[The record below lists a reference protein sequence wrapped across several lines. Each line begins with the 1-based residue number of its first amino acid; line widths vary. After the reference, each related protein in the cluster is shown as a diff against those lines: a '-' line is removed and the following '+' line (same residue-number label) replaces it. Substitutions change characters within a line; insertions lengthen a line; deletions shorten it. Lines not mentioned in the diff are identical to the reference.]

1 MKPAPPL
8 EWHPAYRRMT
18 ELLDWL
24 ENPSAPTSVKVAILG
39 PPPTLTMSA
48 DELYPAS
55 TDTYKTMVLTKRKA
69 WGPAPYVGPRFHYRW
84 WTAVDQLGRMIGGE
98 SKIAYEVETQWWLRQ
113 GLEPPGDEHH
123 AIEVPTPKPDT
134 L

>member
-24 ENPSAPTSVKVAILG
+24 ENPNARESCKVLMPSRPAAFMIVPG
-39 PPPTLTMSA
+39 
-48 DELYPAS
+48 DLYPAS
-55 TDTYKTMVLTKRKA
+55 SDTYKTMVLTKRKA
-69 WGPAPYVGPRFHYRW
+69 WGPAPFVGPRFHYRW
-84 WTAVDQLGRMIGGE
+84 WTAVDQLGRMISSE
-98 SKIAYEVETQWWLRQ
+98 SKIAYEDELGWWRRQ
-113 GLEPPGDEHH
+113 GDEHY
-123 AIEVPTPKPDT
+123 AVEVPAPRPDA